1 MWDAYFC
8 MDAYKHNVVV
18 VIKMVPIFMGGYFLW
33 VPIIPILWYYT
44 YIYLKTE
51 SL

>member
-1 MWDAYFC
+1 MWDAYFR

-18 VIKMVPIFMGGYFLW
+18 VIKMVPIFMDGYFLW
-33 VPIIPILWYYT
+33 VPIIPILRYYT